1 MVVVLAMMVVVMS
14 MMNHDL
20 DVGGDGAM
28 AYDDI
33 DELLS
38 VPRLARS
45 AIASQCITL
54 TREGASAA
62 RVTPGVHGRKR
73 DGARRQPGYR
83 GASHGPT

>member
-1 MVVVLAMMVVVMS
+1 MVVVLAMMVVVTS

-62 RVTPGVHGRKR
+62 RVHGSKR